1 MTNAP
6 NVPNATA
13 PTDAE
18 DPNARTADEIAADAA
33 ALARKTS
40 PRGDLLQSV
49 LWIAL
54 GIATAI
60 GSWRMDRLEKQDIN
74 PYTIPGLLPGF
85 LGVALVFFGGLM
97 LYRSW
102 RRVAEAAAQGAS
114 APKPA
119 TAADRAETRR
129 LWTVIALCVGFALG
143 LVGHGPP
150 FWLAAALFVT
160 LMIGVLRMPEF
171 RAGGRV
177 RRGIALTAV
186 TGLIAGVVIQAVFQ
200 EFFLVRLP

>member
-1 MTNAP
+1 VTNPPNVLNP
-6 NVPNATA
+6 NVPNEPA
-13 PTDAE
+13 

-40 PRGDLLQSV
+40 PRGDLLQSLGWIV
-49 LWIAL
+49 L
-54 GIATAI
+54 GFATTI
-60 GSWRMDRLEKQDIN
+60 GAWRMDRLEKQDIN

-85 LGVALVFFGGLM
+85 LGVALVFFGALM

-102 RRVAEAAAQGAS
+102 RRAAALVPTTPRA
-114 APKPA
+114 A
-119 TAADRAETRR
+119 TEADRAETRR
-129 LWTVIALCVGFALG
+129 LWAVIALCVAFALG

-160 LMIGVLRMPEF
+160 LMTGLLRLPEY
-171 RAGGRV
+171 RATDRV
-177 RRGIALTAV
+177 RRGLALAAV
-186 TGLIAGVVIQAVFQ
+186 TGLIAGVVIQLVFQ